1 MWYCS
6 LSSLPK
12 YWIRQTTRQTT
23 NWQRQ
28 FELSPSGNIQR
39 AVWYVLHHQMR
50 QTVAMWKCLRVMQS
64 TAAFCFPFRAQHV
77 EIRHEWRCPQSTD
90 PHGSTILAQQGRAW
104 PQPIFLVPW
113 TASGLEKIVLPP
125 GNSMGSN
132 VESWNA
138 WKQLPVY
145 TAAWISVLCWCC
157 ENCSGGFLFS
167 LTVAHTGILLCRI
180 PFLIWHIP
188 MCMEQ
193 IRRTV
198 HLCPEQSRKYSVKSS
213 AKWKSNIIRL
223 FWTALSDFDLTWH
236 LPFF

>member
-28 FELSPSGNIQR
+28 FELSPSGNIQC

-104 PQPIFLVPW
+104 PQPIFWYPELRVGWKRLCYPRA
-113 TASGLEKIVLPP
+113 TAWAVTWSRGMLENNCLFTRRR
-125 GNSMGSN
+125 
-132 VESWNA
+132 ESVCCVGVVKTVA
-138 WKQLPVY
+138 EVFC
-145 TAAWISVLCWCC
+145 SVWLWHIRAFSCA
-157 ENCSGGFLFS
+157 EYHFLFGIFLCAWSRFAGLYICVQNS
-167 LTVAHTGILLCRI
+167 LG
-180 PFLIWHIP
+180 
-188 MCMEQ
+188 
-193 IRRTV
+193 
-198 HLCPEQSRKYSVKSS
+198 
-213 AKWKSNIIRL
+213 N
-223 FWTALSDFDLTWH
+223 TALSLQQNENPT
-236 LPFF
+236 